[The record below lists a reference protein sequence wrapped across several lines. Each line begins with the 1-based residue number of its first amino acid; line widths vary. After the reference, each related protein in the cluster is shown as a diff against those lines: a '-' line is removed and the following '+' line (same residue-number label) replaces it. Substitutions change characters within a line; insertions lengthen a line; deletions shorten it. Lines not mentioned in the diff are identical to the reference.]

1 MIVLRRSRSTTTAST
16 VTLPWISAAI
26 RSTCPLGSPAS
37 SCSASVRESS
47 CSIGR
52 NRVAA
57 TTKFTD
63 QRTTIVP

>member
-1 MIVLRRSRSTTTAST
+1 MIVALERQQHDTASR
-16 VTLPWISAAI
+16 VTPPWISAAI
-26 RSTCPLGSPAS
+26 RSTWPVPSPTS

-57 TTKFTD
+57 TTKLTD